1 VRSFGAR
8 KKFLDAIQGTSIL
21 PSSVNKLIYFFIIIR
36 NMQLIAGF
44 FFDVDALD
52 GSYQQKSQSVRS
64 ASGFDRAG

>member
-36 NMQLIAGF
+36 NMQLIAF

-52 GSYQQKSQSVRS
+52 GSYQQMSQSVRS